1 MKDEQYPALFR
12 SADVASNGYQ
22 KWYLR
27 LIAAE
32 YALLFIASVLSLA
45 IFTSP
50 LIYAVATVVLGLS
63 AAVLLTRSVGKPE
76 QDWYKCRALAESVK
90 TLTWRYAMGAHPFG
104 GEDAAHARKEF
115 KENLDRTFKSNSE
128 AAAKISEHWSAEN
141 QITPEME
148 RLRSL
153 SLTERKDYYQRSR
166 IDDQRSWYSRKASWN
181 RKMSRRWVYASVTSY
196 VLAAACSVA
205 RIRYPEIN
213 MWPIDPLIVVATSI
227 VGWIQIKKYNELAAA
242 YSVTAQEI
250 GLINITLDQS
260 EDVKTFSDFVIEA
273 ETAFSREHTLWI
285 ARQAN

>member
-22 KWYLR
+22 RKYLR

-32 YALLFIASVLSLA
+32 YALLFIASVLSLNL
-45 IFTSP
+45 FSSP
-50 LIYAVATVVLGLS
+50 LVYAAATLVLGLS

-76 QDWYKCRALAESVK
+76 QDWYRCRALAESVK
-90 TLTWRYAMGAHPFG
+90 TLTWRYSMCAYPFG
-104 GEDAAHARKEF
+104 GEDAADAKKEF
-115 KENLDRTFKSNSE
+115 KENLERTFRSNSE

-141 QITPEME
+141 QITPEMD

-153 SLTERKDYYQRSR
+153 SLSKRKEFYQQRR
-166 IDDQRSWYSRKASWN
+166 IGDQRSWYSRKAGWN
-181 RKMSRRWVYASVTSY
+181 RRMSRRWVFASVTSY
-196 VLAAACSVA
+196 ILAGVCSVA
-205 RIRYPEIN
+205 RVRYPDTN

-260 EDVKTFSDFVIEA
+260 EDIKTFSDFVIEA